1 MKASVVLLVAL
12 ATTTACGRGLATDD
26 HGHEGDS
33 GHPHGEASAAESW
46 AVTAWG
52 DVYEIFPE
60 IDALVAGHDA
70 ASHVHVTVLDGFAP
84 LREGRVAVLLRGP
97 GGETESFSADA
108 PGRDGIFTIDIRPS
122 REGEHALAFRIEAP
136 TGTETIEAGTVR
148 VGAAASPGGLVTPP
162 PGPLASPDDPIGFL
176 KEQQWRT
183 AFGTEWVSPGQ
194 VRTTVRGPARVRP
207 AADGEVLLT
216 APLDAV
222 LAREPWPWP
231 GRSVAAGET
240 VLHLV
245 PRSSGESSLLELEA
259 EVRTL
264 EVESRLAT
272 ERAERLDEL
281 LAVEATSRAERD
293 RARAAVDSLEARL
306 AAARADLGFA
316 RAARTGALPDSPL
329 SLVAPWGAR
338 VAEVR
343 VTPGESVVA
352 GAALVRLVK
361 PRPVWLEVALRPE
374 DAGRLTSSPHG
385 VHLRSPG
392 SPDPISLEAGE
403 VRLVARAPEIDPRT
417 VTRTVLLELRRG
429 ADELPLGTSVQAEL
443 VLEEELEGLVIP
455 GAALVDDGGRSVVY
469 VQLDGETFARREVR
483 VLARE
488 GRFVLVEGVQEGERL
503 VSEGG
508 AAIRRNTLL
517 GAGAA
522 PEHVH

>member
-1 MKASVVLLVAL
+1 MKASVVLLVGL
-12 ATTTACGRGLATDD
+12 ATTTACGRGPATDD
-26 HGHEGDS
+26 HGHEGDT
-33 GHPHGEASAAESW
+33 GHAHGEASAAEPW

-60 IDALVAGHDA
+60 VDALVAGHDA

-84 LREGRVAVLLRGP
+84 LREGRVSILLRGP
-97 GGETESFSADA
+97 GDETQSFTADA
-108 PGRDGIFTIDIRPS
+108 PARDGIFTIDIRPS
-122 REGEHALAFRIEAP
+122 REGEYTLAIRIEAS

-162 PGPLASPDDPIGFL
+162 RGPLASPGDPIGFL

-183 AFGTEWVSPGQ
+183 AFGTEWVSPGHI
-194 VRTTVRGPARVRP
+194 RTTVRGPARVRP

-245 PRSSGESSLLELEA
+245 PRTSGERSLLELEA

-264 EVESRLAT
+264 EAESRLAA
-272 ERAERLDEL
+272 ERAERLEEL

-293 RARAAVDSLEARL
+293 RARAAVTSFEARL

-329 SLVAPWGAR
+329 SLAAPWAAR

-343 VTPGESVVA
+343 VTPGESVAA
-352 GAALVRLVK
+352 GAPLVRLVK

-374 DAGRLTSSPHG
+374 DAARLTTSPHA
-385 VHLRSPG
+385 VHLRRPG
-392 SPDPISLEAGE
+392 SSEPLTLAADD
-403 VRLVARAPEIDPRT
+403 VRLVARAPELDPRT
-417 VTRTVLLELRRG
+417 ATRTVLLELRRD
-429 ADELPLGTSVQAEL
+429 AEELPIGTSAQAEI
-443 VLEEELEGLVIP
+443 VLDGERGGIVIP
-455 GAALVDDGGRSVVY
+455 DSALVDDGGLTVVY
-469 VQLDGETFARREVR
+469 VQLGGESFARREVR

-488 GRFVLVEGVQEGERL
+488 GQRVLVDGLREGERL
-503 VSEGG
+503 VSRGG
-508 AAIRRNTLL
+508 AAIRRATLL
-517 GAGAA
+517 GAGAI
-522 PEHVH
+522 EGHVH